1 MFAEGL
7 TLGRKVGF
15 CIESLPSSM
24 TLPRDVHGAPLQ
36 SLIVKVS
43 EVVGSFKTLR
53 KIALFWCRLIAEVS
67 HLHNSIVAFADASVL
82 SPHPQ
87 NLK

>member
-15 CIESLPSSM
+15 SVESLPSSV

-36 SLIVKVS
+36 SLIVKLS
-43 EVVGSFKTLR
+43 EVLGSFKTLR

-67 HLHNSIVAFADASVL
+67 YLHNSIVSPANASVL
-82 SPHPQ
+82 SPPPK
-87 NLK
+87 N